1 MYVDSH
7 VHLSHRLYDGQFPC
21 LTREQGEWRRLPEE
35 TREGL
40 VEALREAG
48 VTLCLEPG
56 IDLAS
61 LDRLMALAE
70 RWPDFLLPAVG
81 IHPTRAPGTP
91 WRARHVLEAL
101 SQEKALAA
109 IGELGLD
116 YHLPRR
122 EQHRLRQK
130 LWFCWQLSLAHR
142 RELPLVLH
150 IRQADGDAIRILRRY
165 RGKLHGGVCHCFQG
179 DAALA
184 RIYTRE
190 LGPWHRRGAAADAG
204 ALRRPGGGRAGDPAV
219 LPPAGDGRPLREAR
233 PTGGDGLQS
242 LAEDPEQ
249 RAHSAGGVGADRGA
263 EGRPAPDSGG
273 GHRCQRAP
281 ALLSGGRQRWSAI
294 ALRRGWSP

>member
-70 RWPDFLLPAVG
+70 CWPDFLLPAVG
-81 IHPTRAPGTP
+81 IHPTRVPGTP

-101 SQEKALAA
+101 SQEKSVAA

-190 LGPWHRRGAAADAG
+190 LGLYLGIGG
-204 ALRRPGGGRAGDPAV
+204 ALLQTPERCAALEEAVRETPLSFLLLETDGPYVKPARPEGMGSKAWQKTRNSGLILPAV
-219 LPPAGDGRPLREAR
+219 AERIAELKGVPPQTVAEATAANARRLFCPEGDR
-233 PTGGDGLQS
+233 DGVLS
-242 LAEDPEQ
+242 L
-249 RAHSAGGVGADRGA
+249 
-263 EGRPAPDSGG
+263 
-273 GHRCQRAP
+273 
-281 ALLSGGRQRWSAI
+281 
-294 ALRRGWSP
+294 

>member
-81 IHPTRAPGTP
+81 IHPTRTPGTP

-101 SQEKALAA
+101 SQEKTVAA

-122 EQHRLRQK
+122 EQHRLCQK
-130 LWFCWQLSLAHR
+130 LWFCWQLSPH
-142 RELPLVLH
+142 
-150 IRQADGDAIRILRRY
+150 
-165 RGKLHGGVCHCFQG
+165 
-179 DAALA
+179 
-184 RIYTRE
+184 
-190 LGPWHRRGAAADAG
+190 
-204 ALRRPGGGRAGDPAV
+204 
-219 LPPAGDGRPLREAR
+219 
-233 PTGGDGLQS
+233 
-242 LAEDPEQ
+242 
-249 RAHSAGGVGADRGA
+249 
-263 EGRPAPDSGG
+263 
-273 GHRCQRAP
+273 
-281 ALLSGGRQRWSAI
+281 
-294 ALRRGWSP
+294 

>member
-21 LTREQGEWRRLPEE
+21 LTREQGEWHRLPEE

-81 IHPTRAPGTP
+81 IHPTRTPGTP

-101 SQEKALAA
+101 SQEKAVVA

-122 EQHRLRQK
+122 EQYRLRQK

-190 LGPWHRRGAAADAG
+190 LGLHLGIGG
-204 ALRRPGGGRAGDPAV
+204 ALLQTPERCAALEEAVRETPLSFLLLETDGPYVKPARPEGMGSKAWQKTRNSGLILPAV
-219 LPPAGDGRPLREAR
+219 AERIAELKGVPPQTVAEATAANARRLFCPEGDR
-233 PTGGDGLQS
+233 DGVLS
-242 LAEDPEQ
+242 L
-249 RAHSAGGVGADRGA
+249 
-263 EGRPAPDSGG
+263 
-273 GHRCQRAP
+273 
-281 ALLSGGRQRWSAI
+281 
-294 ALRRGWSP
+294 

>member
-1 MYVDSH
+1 M
-7 VHLSHRLYDGQFPC
+7 
-21 LTREQGEWRRLPEE
+21 
-35 TREGL
+35 
-40 VEALREAG
+40 EALREAG

-101 SQEKALAA
+101 SQEKAVAA

-190 LGPWHRRGAAADAG
+190 LGLHLGIGG
-204 ALRRPGGGRAGDPAV
+204 ALLQTPEHCAALEAAVRETPLSFLLLETDGPYVKPARPEGMGSKAWQKTRNSGLILPAV
-219 LPPAGDGRPLREAR
+219 AERIAELKGVPPQTVAEATAANARRLFCPEGDR
-233 PTGGDGLQS
+233 DGVLS
-242 LAEDPEQ
+242 L
-249 RAHSAGGVGADRGA
+249 
-263 EGRPAPDSGG
+263 
-273 GHRCQRAP
+273 
-281 ALLSGGRQRWSAI
+281 
-294 ALRRGWSP
+294 

>member
-1 MYVDSH
+1 M
-7 VHLSHRLYDGQFPC
+7 
-21 LTREQGEWRRLPEE
+21 
-35 TREGL
+35 
-40 VEALREAG
+40 
-48 VTLCLEPG
+48 EPG

-61 LDRLMALAE
+61 PERLLALA
-70 RWPDFLLPAVG
+70 RRYPGFLIPAVG
-81 IHPTRAPGTP
+81 IHPTRTPGTP

-101 SQEKALAA
+101 SQEKAVVA

-122 EQHRLRQK
+122 EQYRLRQK

-190 LGPWHRRGAAADAG
+190 LGLHLGIGG
-204 ALRRPGGGRAGDPAV
+204 ALLQTPERCAALEAAVRETPLSFLLLETDGPYVKPARPEGMGSKAWQKTRNSGLILPAV
-219 LPPAGDGRPLREAR
+219 AERIAELKGVPPQTVAEATAANARRLFCPEGDR
-233 PTGGDGLQS
+233 DGVLS
-242 LAEDPEQ
+242 L
-249 RAHSAGGVGADRGA
+249 
-263 EGRPAPDSGG
+263 
-273 GHRCQRAP
+273 
-281 ALLSGGRQRWSAI
+281 
-294 ALRRGWSP
+294 

>member
-101 SQEKALAA
+101 SQEKAVAA

-122 EQHRLRQK
+122 EQHRLRPVSYTH
-130 LWFCWQLSLAHR
+130 LT
-142 RELPLVLH
+142 LP
-150 IRQADGDAIRILRRY
+150 
-165 RGKLHGGVCHCFQG
+165 
-179 DAALA
+179 
-184 RIYTRE
+184 T
-190 LGPWHRRGAAADAG
+190 
-204 ALRRPGGGRAGDPAV
+204 
-219 LPPAGDGRPLREAR
+219 
-233 PTGGDGLQS
+233 
-242 LAEDPEQ
+242 
-249 RAHSAGGVGADRGA
+249 
-263 EGRPAPDSGG
+263 
-273 GHRCQRAP
+273 
-281 ALLSGGRQRWSAI
+281 I
-294 ALRRGWSP
+294 A

>member
-21 LTREQGEWRRLPEE
+21 LAWENGAFLRLPEE

-40 VEALREAG
+40 AAALRAEG
-48 VTLCLEPG
+48 VALCVEPG

-81 IHPTRAPGTP
+81 IHPTRTPGTP

-101 SQEKALAA
+101 SQEKTVAA

-122 EQHRLRQK
+122 EQHRLCQK

-142 RELPLVLH
+142 RGLPLILH
-150 IRQADGDAIRILRRY
+150 IRQADGDALRILRRF

-184 RIYTRE
+184 RTYTQE
-190 LGPWHRRGAAADAG
+190 LGLHLGIGG
-204 ALRRPGGGRAGDPAV
+204 ALLQTPERCAPLEEAVRETPLSFLLLETDGPYVKPARPEGLGSKAWQKTRNSGLILPAV
-219 LPPAGDGRPLREAR
+219 AERIAELKGIPPR
-233 PTGGDGLQS
+233 TV
-242 LAEDPEQ
+242 AEVT
-249 RAHSAGGVGADRGA
+249 AAN
-263 EGRPAPDSGG
+263 
-273 GHRCQRAP
+273 
-281 ALLSGGRQRWSAI
+281 
-294 ALRRGWSP
+294 ALRLFRPEGGQDGMLSL